1 MHERAGSLIAAALI
15 VSAVSGTAL
24 AHSGATGIV
33 RQRMDLM
40 EDIADRM
47 KELGAM
53 IRGRESFDAEVAGSA
68 ADAVAGHA
76 GEMLSLFPEG
86 SAGGASEAL
95 PAIWVD
101 WREFEGLAGALE
113 EKAMA
118 LSTAAE
124 EAESVDE
131 IRPLFAD
138 MGRTCSQ
145 CHEDFRQEN

>member
-1 MHERAGSLIAAALI
+1 MHERAGPLIAAALI
-15 VSAVSGTAL
+15 VSAISGTAL

-40 EDIADRM
+40 GEIADRM
-47 KELGAM
+47 KDLGAM
-53 IRGRESFDAEVAGSA
+53 IRGRENFDPEVAGSA
-68 ADAVAGHA
+68 ADALAGHA

-86 SAGGASEAL
+86 SAGGTSEAR

-101 WREFEGLAGALE
+101 WQEFEGLAGALE
-113 EKAMA
+113 EKASA
-118 LSTAAE
+118 LSSVAQ

-131 IRPLFAD
+131 IRLLFAD

-145 CHEDFRQEN
+145 CHEDFRLTK

>member
-15 VSAVSGTAL
+15 ISAVSGTAL
-24 AHSGATGIV
+24 AHTGATGVV

-47 KELGAM
+47 KELGGM
-53 IRGRESFDAEVAGSA
+53 IRGRESFDPELAGSA
-68 ADAVAGHA
+68 ADALAGHA
-76 GEMLSLFPEG
+76 VEMLSLFPEG
-86 SAGGASEAL
+86 SAGGTSEAR

-101 WREFEGLAGALE
+101 WQEFEGLAGALE
-113 EKAMA
+113 EKASA
-118 LSTAAE
+118 LSTAAQD
-124 EAESVDE
+124 AESVDE

-145 CHEDFRQEN
+145 CHEDFRQEK